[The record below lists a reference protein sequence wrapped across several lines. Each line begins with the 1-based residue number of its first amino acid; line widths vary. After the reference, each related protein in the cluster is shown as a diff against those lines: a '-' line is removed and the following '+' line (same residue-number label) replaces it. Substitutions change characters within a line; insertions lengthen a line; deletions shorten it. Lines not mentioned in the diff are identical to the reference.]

1 MGTKVILYVTILIAT
16 VSLYFNITSET
27 EYINTRDTLK
37 IGATT
42 FQLDSI
48 TKKLYAQLDTFTKPK
63 PKIIEKWITKYD
75 TIKGD
80 SIFVTSTDTIYPA
93 RFYVHDSYI
102 DITGTTYYSLHG
114 INTFDIE
121 YTLSP
126 RNLTLN
132 TFWINGKIENELYE
146 NGILIPFKSKVDY
159 SEYDNYVNKL
169 TPRWYERPYTV
180 IPATFVGTLVIAWI
194 VKESL
199 K

>member
-80 SIFVTSTDTIYPA
+80 SIFITSTDTIYPA

-121 YTLSP
+121 YIIKPTSLE
-126 RNLTLN
+126 LN
-132 TFWINGKIENELYE
+132 TFWIKNKVVNELYR
-146 NGILIPFKSKVDY
+146 NGEKVHFV
-159 SEYDNYVNKL
+159 SNVNYDEFNKYV
-169 TPRWYERPYTV
+169 
-180 IPATFVGTLVIAWI
+180 
-194 VKESL
+194 ESL
-199 K
+199 KPKFYEKPYFVSGATAIIIGGLFFLIK